1 VFFFLFSISILF
13 PVFDFDGVQELKPR
27 SRRFVKRAGIS
38 RRIFRLIVNAFP
50 SREKPSR
57 LRNKKAMLDGTNLG
71 LLHMSSGIADPDR
84 GIQPRQKG
92 GFMTVQLRVIATC
105 AAILGMSLALPS
117 FAAATMSE
125 KAASNIAYAQNS
137 ETAPSRVDD
146 ATLKRAAAAYVK
158 VRDITVKA
166 EQEINSTDDTAKKQQ
181 LADESES
188 EKLAAVKAQG
198 MEPQQYNNVIMLV
211 KDDSTLQ
218 QKFLSYVQQLRR
230 TS

>member
-1 VFFFLFSISILF
+1 MTFQ
-13 PVFDFDGVQELKPR
+13 P
-27 SRRFVKRAGIS
+27 
-38 RRIFRLIVNAFP
+38 
-50 SREKPSR
+50 
-57 LRNKKAMLDGTNLG
+57 KAL
-71 LLHMSSGIADPDR
+71 
-84 GIQPRQKG
+84 
-92 GFMTVQLRVIATC
+92 ATC

-117 FAAATMSE
+117 FAAATMNE

-211 KDDSTLQ
+211 KDDNTLQ

>member
-1 VFFFLFSISILF
+1 
-13 PVFDFDGVQELKPR
+13 
-27 SRRFVKRAGIS
+27 
-38 RRIFRLIVNAFP
+38 
-50 SREKPSR
+50 
-57 LRNKKAMLDGTNLG
+57 
-71 LLHMSSGIADPDR
+71 
-84 GIQPRQKG
+84 
-92 GFMTVQLRVIATC
+92 
-105 AAILGMSLALPS
+105 MSLVLPS
-117 FAAATMSE
+117 FAAATMNE
-125 KAASNIAYAQNS
+125 KAARHTAYAQNS

-146 ATLKRAAAAYVK
+146 VTLKRAAAAYVK

-166 EQEINSTDDTAKKQQ
+166 EQEINSTDDTAKKEQ

-188 EKLAAVKAQG
+188 EKLAAVKAEG

>member
-1 VFFFLFSISILF
+1 MTFQ
-13 PVFDFDGVQELKPR
+13 P
-27 SRRFVKRAGIS
+27 
-38 RRIFRLIVNAFP
+38 
-50 SREKPSR
+50 
-57 LRNKKAMLDGTNLG
+57 KAL
-71 LLHMSSGIADPDR
+71 
-84 GIQPRQKG
+84 
-92 GFMTVQLRVIATC
+92 ATC
-105 AAILGMSLALPS
+105 AAILGMSLVLPS
-117 FAAATMSE
+117 FAAATMNE

-166 EQEINSTDDTAKKQQ
+166 EQEINSTDDTAEKQQ

-218 QKFLSYVQQLRR
+218 QKFLSYVQQLRW

>member
-1 VFFFLFSISILF
+1 VFFF

-57 LRNKKAMLDGTNLG
+57 LRNKRAMLGGTNLG
-71 LLHMSSGIADPDR
+71 LLPMAAGVPDAGR
-84 GIQPRQKG
+84 VIQPRQKG
-92 GFMTVQLRVIATC
+92 GFMTFQPRVIATC

-117 FAAATMSE
+117 FAAATMNE